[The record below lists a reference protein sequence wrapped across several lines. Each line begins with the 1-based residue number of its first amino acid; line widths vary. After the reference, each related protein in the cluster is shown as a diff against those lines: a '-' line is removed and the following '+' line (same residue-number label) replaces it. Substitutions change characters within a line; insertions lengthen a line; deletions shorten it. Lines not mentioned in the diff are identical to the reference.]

1 MFDKLKQIALQRLMS
16 KMAGNSLSDAATGEA
31 ASEGVEALLGSL
43 KGGDMSQITAL
54 LGGASSGDNA
64 VLSGLQGKLGEILQ
78 AKGMSAEEASAESA
92 NTAQDLV
99 AGLKEKFESSAEE
112 DKDFDLS
119 ALTGLLG
126 GNAGGLLGGNAGG
139 ILNAAKNILGK

>member
-16 KMAGNSLSDAATGEA
+16 KMAGNSLGDAATGEA
-31 ASEGVEALLGSL
+31 ANEGVEALLGSL

-54 LGGASSGDNA
+54 LSGGAGGDNS
-64 VLSGLQGKLGEILQ
+64 VLSGLKEKLGAILE
-78 AKGMSAEEASAESA
+78 AKGMSSEEASAESA

-99 AGLKEKFESSAEE
+99 AGLKEKFDSSAEE
-112 DKDFDLS
+112 DKDFDLG

-126 GNAGGLLGGNAGG
+126 GNAGGMFS
-139 ILNAAKNILGK
+139 AAKNLLGK